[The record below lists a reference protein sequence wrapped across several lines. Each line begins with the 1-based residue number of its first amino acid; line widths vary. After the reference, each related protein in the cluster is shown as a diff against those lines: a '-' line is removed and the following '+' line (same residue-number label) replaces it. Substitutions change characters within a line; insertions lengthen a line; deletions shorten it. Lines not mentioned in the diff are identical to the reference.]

1 MRYFD
6 NIEDLVLLLRL
17 ELLHALGH
25 QLLVRDD
32 GTHAI
37 KLGLDVGKVIV
48 AALLSKVDHM
58 SDVTVLYFGS
68 FIVLILLFDFLARAD
83 YLVELGR

>member
-17 ELLHALGH
+17 ELLHAFGH

-32 GTHAI
+32 GSHAI
-37 KLGLDVGKVIV
+37 KLVLDVGKVIV

-83 YLVELGR
+83 YFVELGR